1 MNYAK
6 VAFTDAIKSIQEK
19 EGSRD
24 AYERM
29 EQMILPDGLSFREM
43 SFIKERDSFYV
54 ASFGENGFPYIQ
66 HRGGPKGFLKFID
79 SKTLGFLDFRGNK
92 QYITTGNVQT
102 HKKVSLILMDY
113 PNRSRLKIY
122 AEAEVVFLNERPDL
136 QEKLEL
142 ENYKYKAERIFL
154 FHVKAFDW
162 NCPQHITP
170 RYTVDDIAKMA
181 KEQDNYIEKLEQEIK
196 SLKEE
201 LEHCG
206 PNGHSEA
213 Q

>member
-6 VAFTDAIKSIQEK
+6 LAFTDTIKEVQKK
-19 EGSRD
+19 EGSRN

-43 SFIKERDSFYV
+43 SFIKERDSFYI
-54 ASFGENGFPYIQ
+54 ASMGENGFPYIQ

-79 SKTLGFLDFRGNK
+79 VKTLAFLDFTGNK

-113 PNRSRLKIY
+113 ANRARLKIY
-122 AEAEVVFLNERPDL
+122 AEAEVVSLNERPDL
-136 QEKLEL
+136 REKLEL
-142 ENYKYKAERIFL
+142 EDYKYKAERMFV
-154 FHVKAFDW
+154 FHIKAFDW

-170 RYTVDDIAKMA
+170 RYTIGEISEMA
-181 KEQDNYIEKLEQEIK
+181 KEREDYIQNMEQEIRE
-196 SLKEE
+196 LKQR
-201 LEHCG
+201 LENCG
-206 PNGHSEA
+206 PNNTE
-213 Q
+213 